1 MPHKDGKAI
10 MNQEVGNR
18 VRTVREHVR
27 RTQDDVAKSVGLGLL
42 AYGTKE
48 RGHRPF
54 FIHEIIKVAEVLGVE
69 VNYLIYGG
77 SRNPQQ
83 VLISEVSAILRDIE
97 DKFEMVTKML
107 AEAEKKVVRDVPD
120 WIDELS
126 YDERQSVE
134 KFLDYVQEKN
144 RVGKFRDVDSL
155 SV

>member
-10 MNQEVGNR
+10 MNQEMGNR

-54 FIHEIIKVAEVLGVE
+54 FIHEIIKVADVLGVE

-77 SRNPQQ
+77 SRNPHQ
-83 VLISEVSAILRDIE
+83 VMISEVSAILRDID

>member
-1 MPHKDGKAI
+1 MANKDGKAI

-18 VRTVREHVR
+18 VRAVREHVR

-69 VNYLIYGG
+69 INYLVYGG

-83 VLISEVSAILRDIE
+83 VIVSEVSAILRDVE
-97 DKFEMVTKML
+97 DKLEMIKKML
-107 AEAEKKVVRDVPD
+107 AEAEKKVTKDVPS

-144 RVGKFRDVDSL
+144 KVGKFRNIDSL